1 MPPTPRL
8 QQQRPRALCAWRNT
22 ACSRTIMI
30 TVLAPPPVVP
40 PSPSMSHPADI
51 IIVSIMIIV
60 SRYYAVAP
68 GVW

>member
-1 MPPTPRL
+1 
-8 QQQRPRALCAWRNT
+8 
-22 ACSRTIMI
+22 
-30 TVLAPPPVVP
+30 
-40 PSPSMSHPADI
+40 MSHPADI